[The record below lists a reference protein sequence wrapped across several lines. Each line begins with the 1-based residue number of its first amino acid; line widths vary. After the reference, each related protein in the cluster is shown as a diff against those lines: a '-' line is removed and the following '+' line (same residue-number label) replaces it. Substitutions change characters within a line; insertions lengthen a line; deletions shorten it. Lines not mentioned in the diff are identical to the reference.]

1 MKILITGA
9 AGCLGSRIVNALSTI
24 AEGAQKV
31 DFQNSIQEQPL
42 EIFATD
48 IRENP
53 FVDTTNMS
61 YQRFD
66 LRSKEFY
73 LWLKEIRPD
82 KIVHLASILQ
92 ISKQMTREMAHE
104 IDVVATKK
112 LLEQSIKLGVDK
124 FIVTTSGA
132 AYGYYPENRNVITE
146 ERATKGNS
154 DYFYSAHKAE
164 VEAIMAQYR
173 ESHPELKQVV
183 FRPGAIL
190 GPDFHGPVVNLF
202 QQKMIVGLMG
212 YPGPFNFIW
221 SEDIVAYI
229 IEALTTDITG
239 EYNIAGDGTL
249 SMRDIAKRLDKPYLP
264 LPPWFIQGALAIA
277 KPLGLSQYGPEQ
289 VKFIKYRPVLSND
302 KIKKAFNHQP
312 RYTSQKALDAYLA
325 LNQY

>member
-9 AGCLGSRIVNALSTI
+9 AGCLGSSLVNTLVDRVANNKEL
-24 AEGAQKV
+24 KV
-31 DFQNSIQEQPL
+31 
-42 EIFATD
+42 FATD
-48 IRENP
+48 IKENP
-53 FVDTTNMS
+53 FSETQQLT

-66 LRSKEFY
+66 LRSNEFSA
-73 LWLKEIRPD
+73 WVDKIKPD

-92 ISKQMTREMAHE
+92 ISKQMTRAMAYE

-112 LLEQSIKLGVDK
+112 LLEQSVKLGVKK

-132 AYGYYPENRNVITE
+132 AYGYYPENKSIISEDRPP
-146 ERATKGNS
+146 KGNS

-164 VEAIMAQYR
+164 VEALMQHYR
-173 ESHPELKQVV
+173 EVYPELKQVI

-202 QQKMIVGLMG
+202 QQKVIVGLMG

-221 SEDIVAYI
+221 SEDIVDYI
-229 IEALTTDITG
+229 LEALTTEITG

-249 SMRDIAKRLDKPYLP
+249 SMRYIAKRLNKLYIP
-264 LPPWFIQGALAIA
+264 LPPWFIQVVLSIA

-289 VKFIKYRPVLSND
+289 VKFIKYRPVLAND
-302 KIKKAFNHQP
+302 KIKKAFKHQP
-312 RYTSQKALDAYLA
+312 RYSSKQALDAFLS
-325 LNQY
+325 LNQH

>member
-9 AGCLGSRIVNALSTI
+9 AGCLGSSLVNTLVDRVANNKEL
-24 AEGAQKV
+24 KV
-31 DFQNSIQEQPL
+31 
-42 EIFATD
+42 FATD
-48 IRENP
+48 IKENP
-53 FVDTTNMS
+53 FSETQQLT

-66 LRSKEFY
+66 LRSNEFSA
-73 LWLKEIRPD
+73 WVDKIKPD

-92 ISKQMTREMAHE
+92 ISKQMTRAMAYE

-112 LLEQSIKLGVDK
+112 LLEQSVKLGVKK

-132 AYGYYPENRNVITE
+132 AYGYYPENKNIISEDRP
-146 ERATKGNS
+146 TKGNS

-164 VEAIMAQYR
+164 VEALMQHYR
-173 ESHPELKQVV
+173 EDYLELKQVT

-202 QQKMIVGLMG
+202 QQKVIVGLMG

-221 SEDIVAYI
+221 SEDIVDYI
-229 IEALTTDITG
+229 LEALTTEITG

-249 SMRDIAKRLDKPYLP
+249 SMRDIAKRLNKLYIP
-264 LPPWFIQGALAIA
+264 LPPWFIQVALAIA

-289 VKFIKYRPVLSND
+289 VKFIKYRPVLAND
-302 KIKKAFNHQP
+302 KIKKAFKHQP
-312 RYTSQKALDAYLA
+312 RYSSKQALDAFLS
-325 LNQY
+325 LNQH